1 MMVRDKLTFERKSF
15 GFRLNVQLIQKLK
28 IEAINQQKAVNV
40 LMEEAV
46 EDLLKKYQGKKK

>member
-1 MMVRDKLTFERKSF
+1 MVRDKLTFERKSF